1 MTGTTEKLAEMNTVL
16 KISQLSQSV
25 KRFLMIPT
33 CSSGHSTAK
42 MQESGDGKG
51 GRAICLTVSQ
61 VKLSKEAIVE
71 ISNFVKTESLGTMVE
86 PR

>member
-1 MTGTTEKLAEMNTVL
+1 
-16 KISQLSQSV
+16 
-25 KRFLMIPT
+25 
-33 CSSGHSTAK
+33 
-42 MQESGDGKG
+42 MQERGDGKG

-71 ISNFVKTESLGTMVE
+71 ISNFVKMESLGTIVE